1 MFKSIKM
8 LYPFDLLLLLANN
21 QQLLKFFSI
30 RCIRNIL
37 PYSVKSSLKN
47 SLLKLRIDNQNN
59 IVLHI
64 FVFSQGF
71 ANGLED
77 ITVVMTNHIFNIFNE
92 NYPMFLPFNH
102 TKQFKKQI
110 PTIIIKSLAITRNT
124 KGLAWETS
132 HHHIHTLSWNLLRL
146 HRMMSRLSKKVS
158 G

>member
-1 MFKSIKM
+1 M

-110 PTIIIKSLAITRNT
+110 PTIIIKSLAITHNT

-132 HHHIHTLSWNLLRL
+132 ITTSTRSAGISSSFTAWCHDYP
-146 HRMMSRLSKKVS
+146 KKYLAS
-158 G
+158 LTHK